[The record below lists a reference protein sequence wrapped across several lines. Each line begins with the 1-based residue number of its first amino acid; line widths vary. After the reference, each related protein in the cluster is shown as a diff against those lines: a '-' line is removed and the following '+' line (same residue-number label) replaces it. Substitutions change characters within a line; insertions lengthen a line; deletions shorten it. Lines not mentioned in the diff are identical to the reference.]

1 MTFKDKYAVARR
13 NGRKRRQQVR
23 AVQALVD
30 KLKREQAIAAATHAY
45 PALSCPVRCF
55 LVNCLIY
62 GRKACKHAVQVI
74 VHLPYTQLC
83 SCSCVDTAV

>member
-1 MTFKDKYAVARR
+1 MKAVARR

-45 PALSCPVRCF
+45 PALSCPVRHV
-55 LVNCLIY
+55 LVNLINIHKML
-62 GRKACKHAVQVI
+62 RLKASST
-74 VHLPYTQLC
+74 PFR
-83 SCSCVDTAV
+83 